1 MVNGLP
7 KIIAATPHRH
17 DIIERLVRDYVQDM
31 VAEFD
36 KGRFLAIDQRS
47 SFSIMTRREG
57 RSRKRQKTGRPEPL
71 KASNL
76 APMLSTTASTAASA
90 LLAQQDQAHPKQANP
105 TGNTHKVLGSPLSC
119 CFFNSSSTLFIK
131 EPMSTAAIDN
141 EMYLGSRNPDAENLE
156 CHGHTQE
163 TKRNLSLTAMVA
175 TCVNLMA
182 TWEALSRFEDPKFCP
197 YFPRTSLVL
206 QIVLSLLD
214 SLAVDQL
221 L

>member
-17 DIIERLVRDYVQDM
+17 DIIERLVRDY
-31 VAEFD
+31 
-36 KGRFLAIDQRS
+36 RS

-57 RSRKRQKTGRPEPL
+57 RSRKRPKMSPECRRNTGRPEPL

-90 LLAQQDQAHPKQANP
+90 LLAQQDQAHRKQANP
-105 TGNTHKVLGSPLSC
+105 VTRNTHKVLGSPLSC

-163 TKRNLSLTAMVA
+163 TKVWRRELKEGLRLSVTAKPFSYRYGSNMCQSHGNVGS
-175 TCVNLMA
+175 CIEV
-182 TWEALSRFEDPKFCP
+182 
-197 YFPRTSLVL
+197 
-206 QIVLSLLD
+206 
-214 SLAVDQL
+214 
-221 L
+221 